1 MLNIDED
8 GTLPNSFNEDF
19 ITLIS
24 KPKIQPPPPKKIK
37 EKKIQ
42 AYIIDEYRCK
52 NPQQNLS

>member
-19 ITLIS
+19 ITIKS
-24 KPKIQPPPPKKIK
+24 KQNKQTPPPKKIK